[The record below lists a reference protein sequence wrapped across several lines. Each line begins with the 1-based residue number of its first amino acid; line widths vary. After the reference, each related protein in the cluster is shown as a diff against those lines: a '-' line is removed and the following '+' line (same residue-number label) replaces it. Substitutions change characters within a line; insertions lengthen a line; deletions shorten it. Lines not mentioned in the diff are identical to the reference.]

1 MRALR
6 FHEHGPPADVLHL
19 DDVETPEPGPGAVR
33 VRLTHRS
40 VNPADLA
47 LVRGTYGRSR
57 RLPAVGGNEGAGVVD
72 ALGDGVEGLA
82 VGQRVV
88 KLGEAPTWQEHVVLP
103 AADVLPIPDA
113 LPDEAAA
120 QLFVNPLTAWLLLR
134 TVPDLQAG
142 DAVVQTAGASAVA
155 RIVTE
160 LAVRDG
166 ARVVAIVRRDDHA
179 ERLRKLGAVPVVA
192 DANTR
197 EARAALQDALDGEP
211 ARAVFDPVAGA
222 AGALALSGLGEGGTH
237 VVFGALSGDALPVSP
252 GALIYQNVTVRGLWR
267 TQWVAQAPRAESHAA
282 LAELATLAASGAIS
296 LPVDA
301 TFDLAAGAEAAR
313 AATSHGR
320 WGKVLLTG

>member
-6 FHEHGPPADVLHL
+6 FHEHGSPAEVLRL
-19 DDVETPEPGPGAVR
+19 DDVPTPDPGPGEVR

-40 VNPADLA
+40 VNPADLS

-57 RLPAVGGNEGAGVVD
+57 DLPAVGGNEATGVVD
-72 ALGDGVEGLA
+72 ALGEGVDGLA

-88 KLGEAPTWQEHVVLP
+88 KMGEAPTWQEHLVLP
-103 AADVLPIPDA
+103 VEDVLPIPDA

-134 TVPDLQAG
+134 AVPTLRPG
-142 DAVVQTAGASAVA
+142 DTIVQTAGASAVA

-160 LAVRDG
+160 LAVREG
-166 ARVVAIVRRDDHA
+166 MRVVAIVRRGDHA
-179 ERLRKLGAVPVVA
+179 DRLRALGATPIVA
-192 DANTR
+192 DANSSEARSALR
-197 EARAALQDALDGEP
+197 EAVGDGGV
-211 ARAVFDPVAGA
+211 RAVFDPVAGDP
-222 AGALALSGLGEGGTH
+222 GALALSALGEGGTH

-252 GALIYQNVTVRGLWR
+252 RALIYKGVAVRGVWR
-267 TQWVAQAPRAESHAA
+267 TQWASQAPRDDLRAA
-282 LAELATLAASGAIS
+282 LSDLAGLAASGAFG

-301 TFDLAAGAEAAR
+301 TFDLADGAAAAR

-320 WGKVLLTG
+320 WGKILLTG